1 MQSIKLYQL
10 ISLGKKQV
18 LMSKSVMNKLSTGN
32 QNKQATVASYELSLR
47 IAKKGASHTV
57 GEEIILPAAK
67 IISENLCSEMCSKL
81 ISGIHLSNTTVK
93 RRIDEMANMFFFI
106 FFYSVKEAL
115 IIALKQVIFL
125 HCSLF

>member
-32 QNKQATVASYELSLR
+32 QNKQATIASYELSLL

-67 IISENLCSEMCSKL
+67 IISENLCSQKCSKL
-81 ISGIHLSNTTVK
+81 ISGIPLSNTTVK
-93 RRIDEMANMFFFI
+93 RRIDEMAD
-106 FFYSVKEAL
+106 SVKEAL
-115 IIALKQVIFL
+115 IVALKQSNF
-125 HCSLF
+125 FA